1 MTTPI
6 TIHLTD
12 HEIDA
17 VRRFWATADLG
28 PDEVAINHV
37 QAKLYDALPEP
48 PRPFQPGDL
57 VDRIGKPW
65 REGTVLAVDRHL
77 AWIKWYLGGH
87 TTEHLCDIRHHQED
101 TA

>member
-12 HEIDA
+12 EQADRARHSTDALVAYEILA
-17 VRRFWATADLG
+17 LVR
-28 PDEVAINHV
+28 E
-37 QAKLYDALPEP
+37 ALPEP

-65 REGTVLAVDRHL
+65 REGTVLAVDGHL
-77 AWIKWYLGGH
+77 AWIKWYFGGR
-87 TTEHLCDIRHHQED
+87 TTEHLCDIRHHQD
-101 TA
+101 GVA